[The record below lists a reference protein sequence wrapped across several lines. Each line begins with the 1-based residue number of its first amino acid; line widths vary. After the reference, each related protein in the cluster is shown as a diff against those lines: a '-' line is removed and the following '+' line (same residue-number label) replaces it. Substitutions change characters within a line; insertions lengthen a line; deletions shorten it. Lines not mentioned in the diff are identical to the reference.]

1 MNSEKQSILSRVIFR
16 LIQVLLPILIILT
29 SVRLV
34 LYTANV
40 WVKIEYRMPGFPAD
54 LYGFNLEDRIFW
66 SSIDIDYLLTDV
78 EINYFEDFTLDD
90 GSPMHNDREL
100 KHMQDVKDL
109 LDTVWMAW
117 GLGIFAWLTLAVVL
131 WRLDGR
137 GIALRAVIAGS
148 KLTVL
153 LMIFLVIFL
162 LAAFGILFV
171 AFHRIF
177 FEGST
182 WLFPLSD
189 TFIRLYPERF
199 WRDIFALLAGVT
211 VLLSGLIGGVAR
223 WSLRGK

>member
-1 MNSEKQSILSRVIFR
+1 MNSVKQSIASRVIYR
-16 LIQVLLPILIILT
+16 LIQVMLPFVIILT

-40 WVKIEYRMPGFPAD
+40 WVKIEYGMPGFPAD
-54 LYGFNLEDRIFW
+54 LYGFSLDDRIYW
-66 SSIDIDYLLTDV
+66 SSIDIDYLLTDA
-78 EINYFEDFTLDD
+78 ENNYFDEFTLDD
-90 GSPMHNDREL
+90 DSPMHNDREL
-100 KHMQDVKDL
+100 RHMQDVKNL
-109 LDTVWMAW
+109 LDMVWKVW
-117 GLGIFAWLTLAVVL
+117 GSGIFFLLSLAAVL
-131 WRLDGR
+131 WWLDGR
-137 GIALRAVIAGS
+137 AIALRAVIAGS

-162 LAAFGILFV
+162 LASFGVLFV
-171 AFHRIF
+171 GFHRIF

-223 WSLRGK
+223 WSLRAK

>member
-1 MNSEKQSILSRVIFR
+1 MNSVKQSTPSRVIYW
-16 LIQVLLPILIILT
+16 LIQVLFPFVIILT

-34 LYTANV
+34 LYTADA

-54 LYGFNLEDRIFW
+54 LYGFSLDDRIYW
-66 SSIDIDYLLTDV
+66 SSIDIDYLLTDAR
-78 EINYFEDFTLDD
+78 IDYFDEFTLDD

-100 KHMQDVKDL
+100 SHMQDVKNL
-109 LDTVWMAW
+109 LDTVWKVWAS
-117 GLGIFAWLTLAVVL
+117 GIFFLLTLVAVL
-131 WRLDGR
+131 WWMDDRA
-137 GIALRAVIAGS
+137 IALRAVIAGS

-162 LAAFGILFV
+162 LAAFGVLFV
-171 AFHRIF
+171 GFHRIF

-211 VLLSGLIGGVAR
+211 VLLSWLMGGLAR

>member
-1 MNSEKQSILSRVIFR
+1 MNSVKQSIPSRVIYR
-16 LIQVLLPILIILT
+16 LIQVLLPFVIILT

-34 LYTANV
+34 LYTADV
-40 WVKIEYRMPGFPAD
+40 WVKIEYRMPGFPTD
-54 LYGFNLEDRIFW
+54 LYGFSLDDRIYW
-66 SSIDIDYLLTDV
+66 SSIDIDYLLTDA
-78 EINYFEDFTLDD
+78 ENNYFDEFTLDD

-100 KHMQDVKDL
+100 RHMQDVKNL
-109 LDTVWMAW
+109 LDTVWKVW
-117 GLGIFAWLTLAVVL
+117 GSGIFFLLGLAAVL
-131 WRLDGR
+131 WWLDGR
-137 GIALRAVIAGS
+137 AIALRAVIAGS

-162 LAAFGILFV
+162 LAAFGVLFV
-171 AFHRIF
+171 GFHRIF

-223 WSLRGK
+223 WSLRAK